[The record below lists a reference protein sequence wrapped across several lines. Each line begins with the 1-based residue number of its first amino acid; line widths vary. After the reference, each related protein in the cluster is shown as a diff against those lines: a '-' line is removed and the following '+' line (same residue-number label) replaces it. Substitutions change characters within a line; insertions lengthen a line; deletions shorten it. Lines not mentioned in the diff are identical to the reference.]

1 MLIWKR
7 MVDSVHKISKDH
19 DCSHYMTAL
28 QHHAGH
34 FNGWELEDIDV
45 WMKRLEMLCQDLL
58 LSGHTEAIADD
69 CIVNNLLNTLK
80 NIPVD
85 APYSEDWKFASLSWK
100 TEHAKNHS
108 MTWLGIK
115 SLMEDEIMARR
126 DE

>member
-1 MLIWKR
+1 
-7 MVDSVHKISKDH
+7 
-19 DCSHYMTAL
+19 MTAL

-34 FNGWELEDIDV
+34 FDGWELEDIDA
-45 WMKRLEMLCQDLL
+45 WMKRLETLSQDLL
-58 LSGHTEAIADD
+58 LSGHTKVITDD
-69 CIVNNLLNTLK
+69 CIVNNLLNVLK

-85 APYSEDWKFASLSWK
+85 APYSEDWKFAALSWK

-108 MTWLGIK
+108 MTWLCIK